1 MVDIARKVL
10 VLPGDGIGPEVT
22 EQALRVLRA
31 VESGLRQKWE
41 LEEGLI
47 GGCALDAEGVPLPD
61 ATLEQAGACDAV
73 FLGAVGGPQWDG
85 VEPRLRPE
93 SGLLALRSGMGLFA
107 NLRPAV
113 ALPVGSSPLR
123 PERLRGM
130 DLLVV
135 RELGGGLYF
144 GQPRGSGE
152 EGGQRAAHNT
162 MRYTEEEIRRVA
174 DVAFDLAAGRRGE
187 VVSVDKANVLEV
199 SQLWRE
205 VVQEQARARPNVRLR
220 HMYVDNAA
228 MQMVLD
234 PCQFDVILTGNL
246 FGDVLSDLAGGIV
259 GSLGVLP
266 SASFGQHMGMARAL
280 YEPCH
285 GSAPDIAG
293 TGKANPL
300 GAILSVAMMLRHS
313 LMCPQG
319 ADAVEAAVT
328 ATLRDGVCTQD
339 LLGPDGAGGQAAD
352 TAAVADAVLQRL
364 QAQEGL
370 GQGGSHA
377 G

>member
-31 VESGLRQKWE
+31 VESQLRQKWE

-47 GGCALDAEGVPLPD
+47 GGGALDAEGVPLPD
-61 ATLEQAGACDAV
+61 ATLAQAGACDAV
-73 FLGAVGGPQWDG
+73 LLGAVGGPQWDG
-85 VEPRLRPE
+85 VESRLRPE
-93 SGLLALRSGMGLFA
+93 AGLLALRAGMGLFA

-144 GQPRGSGE
+144 GQPRG
-152 EGGQRAAHNT
+152 GGQQDGQREAHNT

-205 VVQEQARARPNVRLR
+205 VVEERARSRPNVRLR

-234 PCQFDVILTGNL
+234 PGQFDVILTENL

-293 TGKANPL
+293 SGRANPL

-319 ADAVEAAVT
+319 ADAVEAAVA
-328 ATLRDGVCTQD
+328 ATLRDGVCTRD
-339 LLGPDGAGGQAAD
+339 LLGQGGEGGKAQD

-364 QAQEGL
+364 QAQEAPERG
-370 GQGGSHA
+370 HA